1 MNRINSFSSI
11 AEISNPLEILKSIA
25 QMKGEKIVFSTS
37 LSAEDQVI
45 THMIFSLNLD
55 IEIFTLDTGRM
66 FPETYQTLQKTL
78 EKYQKEIKVYFPA
91 AEEVEELMT
100 EKGAYSFYDSVEN
113 RKQCCEIRKVKPLK
127 RALKGKTIWITG
139 IRSEHSQN
147 RTEMQKIEW
156 DAANNITKIH
166 PLLHWSNDEVLTYI
180 KENNVPYNSLHDK
193 GFISIGCQPCTRAV
207 KEGEDFRAG
216 RWWWED
222 TSKKE
227 CGLHSIK
234 Q

>member
-1 MNRINSFSSI
+1 MQRFEDFSKI
-11 AEISNPLEILKSIA
+11 KDPLELLSGVSKLHN
-25 QMKGEKIVFSTS
+25 EKLTFSTS
-37 LSAEDQVI
+37 MSAEDQVI
-45 THMIFSLNLD
+45 TDIIFRNDLD
-55 IEIFTLDTGRM
+55 IDIFTLDTGRM
-66 FPETYQTLQKTL
+66 FPETYATFQKTL
-78 EKYQKEIKVYFPA
+78 DKYQKSIKVYFPDA
-91 AEEVEELMT
+91 NEVERLMT

-127 RALKGKTIWITG
+127 RALQDKTIWITG

-166 PLLHWSNDEVLTYI
+166 PLLHWSNDDVWTYI
-180 KENNVPYNSLHDK
+180 KANNVPYNSLHEK
-193 GFISIGCQPCTRAV
+193 GFISIGCQPCTRAIQT
-207 KEGEDFRAG
+207 GEDFRAG

-227 CGLHSIK
+227 CGLHTVK
-234 Q
+234 

>member
-127 RALKGKTIWITG
+127 RSLQGKTIWITG
-139 IRSEHSQN
+139 IRSEHSQI
-147 RTEMQKIEW
+147 RTEMRKIEW
-156 DAANNITKIH
+156 DESNNITKIH
-166 PLLHWSNDEVLTYI
+166 PLLHWSNDEVWTYL
-180 KENNVPYNSLHDK
+180 KANNVPYNGLHEK

-227 CGLHSIK
+227 CGLHTVK
-234 Q
+234 

>member
-127 RALKGKTIWITG
+127 RALQGKTIWITG

-166 PLLHWSNDEVLTYI
+166 PLLHWSNDEVWTYI
-180 KENNVPYNSLHDK
+180 KANNVPYNGLHEK

-227 CGLHSIK
+227 CGLHIVK
-234 Q
+234 

>member
-1 MNRINSFSSI
+1 MQRFEAFSKI
-11 AEISNPLEILKSIA
+11 KDPLELLSGVSKLHN
-25 QMKGEKIVFSTS
+25 EKLTFSTS

-45 THMIFSLNLD
+45 TDIIFRNDLD
-55 IEIFTLDTGRM
+55 IDIFTLDTGRM
-66 FPETYQTLQKTL
+66 FPETYATFQRTLD
-78 EKYQKEIKVYFPA
+78 KYQKSIKVFFPDA
-91 AEEVEELMT
+91 NEVERLMT
-100 EKGAYSFYDSVEN
+100 EKGAFSFYDSVEN

-127 RALKGKTIWITG
+127 RSLKGKTIWITG

-166 PLLHWSNDEVLTYI
+166 PLLHWSNDEVWTYI
-180 KENNVPYNSLHDK
+180 KANNVPYNSLHDK

>member
-1 MNRINSFSSI
+1 MQRFENFSKI
-11 AEISNPLEILKSIA
+11 KDPLELLSGVSKLHN
-25 QMKGEKIVFSTS
+25 EKLTFSTS
-37 LSAEDQVI
+37 MSAEDQVI
-45 THMIFSLNLD
+45 TDIIFRNDLD
-55 IEIFTLDTGRM
+55 IDVFTLDTGRM
-66 FPETYQTLQKTL
+66 FPETYATFQKTL
-78 EKYQKEIKVYFPA
+78 DKYQKSIKVYFPDA
-91 AEEVEELMT
+91 NEVERLMT

-113 RKQCCEIRKVKPLK
+113 RQQCCEIRKVKPLK

-156 DAANNITKIH
+156 DATNIITKIH
-166 PLLHWSNDEVLTYI
+166 PLLHWSNDEVWTYI
-180 KENNVPYNSLHDK
+180 KANNVPYNGLHEK

-227 CGLHSIK
+227 CGLHTVK
-234 Q
+234 

>member
-1 MNRINSFSSI
+1 MSKLKYLNDII
-11 AEISNPLEILKSIA
+11 EPLELITQLA
-25 QMKGEKIVFSTS
+25 QLTGEKVTFSTS
-37 LSAEDQVI
+37 LSAEDQII
-45 THMIFSLNLD
+45 THMIFSLNVD

-66 FPETYQTLQKTL
+66 FPETYQTLQKTV
-78 EKYQKEIKVYFPA
+78 EKYQKGIKVYFPDA
-91 AEEVEELMT
+91 NEVERLMT

-127 RALKGKTIWITG
+127 RALNGKTIWITG

-166 PLLHWSNDEVLTYI
+166 PLLDWSNDEVWTYI
-180 KENNVPYNSLHDK
+180 KANNVPYNSLHDK

-234 Q
+234 K

>member
-127 RALKGKTIWITG
+127 RSLKGKTIWITG

-166 PLLHWSNDEVLTYI
+166 PLLHWSNDEVWTYI
-180 KENNVPYNSLHDK
+180 KANNVPYNSLHDK

>member
-1 MNRINSFSSI
+1 MQRFEDFSKI
-11 AEISNPLEILKSIA
+11 KDPLELLSGVSKLHN
-25 QMKGEKIVFSTS
+25 EKLTFSTS

-45 THMIFSLNLD
+45 TDIIFRNDLD
-55 IEIFTLDTGRM
+55 IDIFTLDTGRM
-66 FPETYQTLQKTL
+66 FPETYATFQKTL
-78 EKYQKEIKVYFPA
+78 DKYQKSIKVFFPDA
-91 AEEVEELMT
+91 NEVERLMT

-127 RALKGKTIWITG
+127 RALQDKTIWITG

-166 PLLHWSNDEVLTYI
+166 PLLHWSNDEVWTYI
-180 KENNVPYNSLHDK
+180 KANNVPYNSLHEK

-227 CGLHSIK
+227 CGLHTVK
-234 Q
+234 

>member
-100 EKGAYSFYDSVEN
+100 EKGAFSFYDSVEN

-127 RALKGKTIWITG
+127 RSLKGKTIWITG

-156 DAANNITKIH
+156 DAAINITKIH
-166 PLLHWSNDEVLTYI
+166 PLLHWSNDEVWTYI
-180 KENNVPYNSLHDK
+180 KANNVPYNSLHDK

>member
-1 MNRINSFSSI
+1 MQRFEDFSKI
-11 AEISNPLEILKSIA
+11 KDPLELLSGVSKLNN
-25 QMKGEKIVFSTS
+25 EKLTFSTS

-45 THMIFSLNLD
+45 TDIIFRNDLD
-55 IEIFTLDTGRM
+55 IDIFTLDTGRM
-66 FPETYQTLQKTL
+66 FPETYATFQRTLD
-78 EKYQKEIKVYFPA
+78 KYQKSIKVFFPDA
-91 AEEVEELMT
+91 NEVERLMT

-127 RALKGKTIWITG
+127 RALQGKTIWITG

-166 PLLHWSNDEVLTYI
+166 PLLHWSNDEVWTYI
-180 KENNVPYNSLHDK
+180 KANNVPYNGLHEK

-227 CGLHSIK
+227 CGLHTVK
-234 Q
+234 

>member
-127 RALKGKTIWITG
+127 RALQGKTIWITG

-166 PLLHWSNDEVLTYI
+166 PLLHWSNDEVWTYI
-180 KENNVPYNSLHDK
+180 KANNVPYNSLHDK

>member
-127 RALKGKTIWITG
+127 RALQGKTIWITG

-166 PLLHWSNDEVLTYI
+166 PLLHWSNDEVWTYI
-180 KENNVPYNSLHDK
+180 KANNVPYNGLHEK

-227 CGLHSIK
+227 CGLHTVK
-234 Q
+234 

>member
-166 PLLHWSNDEVLTYI
+166 PLLHWSNDEVWTYI
-180 KENNVPYNSLHDK
+180 KANNVPYNSLHDK

>member
-127 RALKGKTIWITG
+127 RSLKGKTIWITG

>member
-78 EKYQKEIKVYFPA
+78 EKY
-91 AEEVEELMT
+91 
-100 EKGAYSFYDSVEN
+100 
-113 RKQCCEIRKVKPLK
+113 
-127 RALKGKTIWITG
+127 
-139 IRSEHSQN
+139 
-147 RTEMQKIEW
+147 
-156 DAANNITKIH
+156 
-166 PLLHWSNDEVLTYI
+166 
-180 KENNVPYNSLHDK
+180 
-193 GFISIGCQPCTRAV
+193 
-207 KEGEDFRAG
+207 DF
-216 RWWWED
+216 WVFFC
-222 TSKKE
+222 SKF
-227 CGLHSIK
+227 
-234 Q
+234 

>member
-1 MNRINSFSSI
+1 MQRFEDFSKI
-11 AEISNPLEILKSIA
+11 KDPLELLSGVSKIHN
-25 QMKGEKIVFSTS
+25 EKLTFSTS

-45 THMIFSLNLD
+45 TDIIFRNDLD
-55 IEIFTLDTGRM
+55 IDIFTLDTGRM
-66 FPETYQTLQKTL
+66 FPETYATFQKTL
-78 EKYQKEIKVYFPA
+78 DKYQKSIKVYFPDA
-91 AEEVEELMT
+91 NEVERLMT

-113 RKQCCEIRKVKPLK
+113 RKQCCEIRKVKPLI

-156 DAANNITKIH
+156 DPANNITKIH
-166 PLLHWSNDEVLTYI
+166 PLLHWSNDEVWTYI
-180 KENNVPYNSLHDK
+180 KANNVPYNGLHEK

-227 CGLHSIK
+227 CGLHTVK
-234 Q
+234 

>member
-1 MNRINSFSSI
+1 MQRF
-11 AEISNPLEILKSIA
+11 EDFGKFKDPLELLSGVSKL
-25 QMKGEKIVFSTS
+25 QNEKLTFSTS

-45 THMIFSLNLD
+45 TDIIFRNDLD
-55 IEIFTLDTGRM
+55 IDVFTLDTGRM
-66 FPETYQTLQKTL
+66 FPETYTTFQKTL
-78 EKYQKEIKVYFPA
+78 DKYQKSIKVYFPDTN
-91 AEEVEELMT
+91 EVEKLMT

-127 RALKGKTIWITG
+127 RALQGKTIWITG

-156 DAANNITKIH
+156 DAANIITKIH
-166 PLLHWSNDEVLTYI
+166 PLLHWSNDEVWTYI
-180 KENNVPYNSLHDK
+180 KANNVPYNGLHEK

-207 KEGEDFRAG
+207 NEGEDFRAG

-227 CGLHSIK
+227 CGLHIVK
-234 Q
+234 

>member
-66 FPETYQTLQKTL
+66 FPETYQTLQKTF

-113 RKQCCEIRKVKPLK
+113 RTQCCEIRKVKPLK
-127 RALKGKTIWITG
+127 RSLKGKTIWITG

-166 PLLHWSNDEVLTYI
+166 PLLHWSNDEVWTYI
-180 KENNVPYNSLHDK
+180 KANNVPYNSLHDK

>member
-127 RALKGKTIWITG
+127 RSLKGKTIWITG

-166 PLLHWSNDEVLTYI
+166 PLLHWSNDEVWTYI
-180 KENNVPYNSLHDK
+180 KANNVPYNSLHVK

>member
-1 MNRINSFSSI
+1 MNRINSVSSI

-25 QMKGEKIVFSTS
+25 QMKGEKIVLVTS

-127 RALKGKTIWITG
+127 RSLKGKTIWITG

-166 PLLHWSNDEVLTYI
+166 PLLHWSNDEVWTYI
-180 KENNVPYNSLHDK
+180 KANNVPYNSLHDK

>member
-100 EKGAYSFYDSVEN
+100 EKGAFSFYDSVEN

-127 RALKGKTIWITG
+127 RSLKGKTIWITG

-166 PLLHWSNDEVLTYI
+166 PLLHWSNDEVWTYI
-180 KENNVPYNSLHDK
+180 KANNVPYNSLNDK

-207 KEGEDFRAG
+207 KEGEDIRAG

>member
-1 MNRINSFSSI
+1 MQRFEDFSKI
-11 AEISNPLEILKSIA
+11 KDPLELLSGVSKLHN
-25 QMKGEKIVFSTS
+25 EKLTFSTS

-45 THMIFSLNLD
+45 TDIIFRNDLD
-55 IEIFTLDTGRM
+55 IDIFTLDTGRM
-66 FPETYQTLQKTL
+66 FPETYTTFQKTL
-78 EKYQKEIKVYFPA
+78 DKYQKSIKVYFPDA
-91 AEEVEELMT
+91 NEVERLMT

-166 PLLHWSNDEVLTYI
+166 PLLHWSNDDVWTYI
-180 KENNVPYNSLHDK
+180 KANNVPYNGLHEK

>member
-1 MNRINSFSSI
+1 MQRFEDFSKIKDPVELLSRLSI
-11 AEISNPLEILKSIA
+11 LNN
-25 QMKGEKIVFSTS
+25 EKLTFSTS
-37 LSAEDQVI
+37 MSAEDQVI
-45 THMIFSLNLD
+45 TDIIFRYDLD
-55 IEIFTLDTGRM
+55 INVFTLDTGRM
-66 FPETYQTLQKTL
+66 FPETYDTFQKTL
-78 EKYQKEIKVYFPA
+78 DKYQKSIKVYFPDA
-91 AEEVEELMT
+91 NEVERLMS

-113 RKQCCEIRKVKPLK
+113 RQQCCEIRKVKPLK
-127 RALKGKTIWITG
+127 RALVGKTIWITG

-166 PLLHWSNDEVLTYI
+166 PLLHWSNVEVWTYL
-180 KENNVPYNSLHDK
+180 KANNVPYNGLHEK
-193 GFISIGCQPCTRAV
+193 GFISIGCHPCTRAV

>member
-11 AEISNPLEILKSIA
+11 AEISNPFEILKSIA

-127 RALKGKTIWITG
+127 RSLKGKTIWITG

-166 PLLHWSNDEVLTYI
+166 PLLHWSNDEVWTYI
-180 KENNVPYNSLHDK
+180 KANNVPYNSLHDK

>member
-100 EKGAYSFYDSVEN
+100 EKGAFSFYDSVEN

-127 RALKGKTIWITG
+127 RSLKGKTIWITG

-166 PLLHWSNDEVLTYI
+166 PLLHWSNDEVWTYI
-180 KENNVPYNSLHDK
+180 KANNVPYNSLHVK

>member
-1 MNRINSFSSI
+1 MDRISIFSAI
-11 AEISNPLEILKSIA
+11 AEIKNPLEILKSIS

-37 LSAEDQVI
+37 LSAEYQII

-78 EKYQKEIKVYFPA
+78 EKYQKGIKVYFPDA
-91 AEEVEELMT
+91 NEVERLMT
-100 EKGAYSFYDSVEN
+100 EKGAYSFYESVEN

-127 RALKGKTIWITG
+127 RALNGKTIWITG

-166 PLLHWSNDEVLTYI
+166 PLLHWSNDEVWTYI
-180 KENNVPYNSLHDK
+180 KANNVPYNSLHDK

>member
-127 RALKGKTIWITG
+127 RSLKGKTIWITG

-156 DAANNITKIH
+156 DATNIITKIH
-166 PLLHWSNDEVLTYI
+166 PLLHWSNDEVWTYI
-180 KENNVPYNSLHDK
+180 KANNVPYNSLHDK

>member
-127 RALKGKTIWITG
+127 RSLQGKTIWITG
-139 IRSEHSQN
+139 IRSEHSQI
-147 RTEMQKIEW
+147 RTEMRKIEW
-156 DAANNITKIH
+156 DESNNITKIH
-166 PLLHWSNDEVLTYI
+166 PLLHWSNDEVWTYL
-180 KENNVPYNSLHDK
+180 KANNVPYNGLHEK

>member
-1 MNRINSFSSI
+1 MQRFEDFSKI
-11 AEISNPLEILKSIA
+11 KDPLELLSGVSKLHN
-25 QMKGEKIVFSTS
+25 EKLTFSTS

-45 THMIFSLNLD
+45 TDIIFRNDLD
-55 IEIFTLDTGRM
+55 IDIFTLDTGRM
-66 FPETYQTLQKTL
+66 FPETYATFQKTL
-78 EKYQKEIKVYFPA
+78 DKYQKSIKVFFPDA
-91 AEEVEELMT
+91 NEVERLMT

-113 RKQCCEIRKVKPLK
+113 RKQCCEIRKVKPLI
-127 RALKGKTIWITG
+127 RALQGKTIWITG

-166 PLLHWSNDEVLTYI
+166 PLLHWSNDEVWTYI
-180 KENNVPYNSLHDK
+180 KANNVPYNSLHEK

-227 CGLHSIK
+227 CGLHTVK
-234 Q
+234 